1 MMKRCMNLLF
11 GLVLL
16 VPMAARVDA
25 DITGVVGDGGGVGS
39 IDSLT
44 FAAGS
49 GNIAKTYNAIGTMSI
64 TVTVNG
70 AGFIFFNED
79 ITNNTGL
86 DWTDFHWEV
95 SGVATF
101 DFGGGELF
109 DPFDDNTAV
118 LSNNDTVL
126 DVAGGVLPNG
136 GSFDPLIF
144 LRASGE
150 GEFVLR
156 QFPTIETTRVPEPT
170 TLALIGFGLAGLGL
184 PSLAHCVR
192 RRSRSSLSF
201 RLLSTMR
208 HDRGMADKRSR

>member
-1 MMKRCMNLLF
+1 MMKRCANLLL
-11 GLVLL
+11 GLALL

-25 DITGVVGDGGGVGS
+25 AVTGVMGDDGGVGS

-44 FAAGS
+44 FGAGS
-49 GNIAKTYNAIGTMSI
+49 SSVDVAKTYDAIGTMSI
-64 TVTVNG
+64 TVTVDA
-70 AGFIFFNED
+70 AGFYFFSED

-101 DFGGGELF
+101 DFGGGEFF

-118 LSNNDTVL
+118 LSNSDTVL
-126 DVAGGVLPNG
+126 DVAGGVVQNG
-136 GSFDPLIF
+136 GSLNPLIF
-144 LRASGE
+144 LTASDS

-156 QFPTIETTRVPEPT
+156 QRPTIATTRVPVPT

-184 PSLAHCVR
+184 AGVR
-192 RRSRSSLSF
+192 GISSRVSSRSSGSW
-201 RLLSTMR
+201 R
-208 HDRGMADKRSR
+208 